1 MCLGLS
7 YSTTAFP
14 NIWVGL
20 ATQAEVADI
29 LRGYKV
35 LGHRGRR
42 RQGGVGAWELDI

>member
-20 ATQAEVADI
+20 ATQAEVINI

-35 LGHRGRR
+35 LGQRRGRP
-42 RQGGVGAWELDI
+42 QEGVGTWGLDA